1 MSCEPLGLCSSSPC
15 TGIVSVMETRL
26 PQRPAANA
34 IDPASTPAEDLPG
47 LYRTILDRVAE
58 LEGIDE
64 RSEAAR
70 IRMTATSVYSGA
82 WDENGRGRL
91 IALIVRAERA
101 IAARHEPRGW
111 AKRRRSAP
119 AR

>member
-1 MSCEPLGLCSSSPC
+1 
-15 TGIVSVMETRL
+15 METQL
-26 PQRPAANA
+26 PQHPDVNA
-34 IDPASTPAEDLPG
+34 IDAVSTPAEDLPG

-58 LEGIDE
+58 LEHIDE

-82 WDENGRGRL
+82 WDQHGRGRL
-91 IALIVRAERA
+91 IALIARAERA
-101 IAARHEPRGW
+101 IAAHHEPRRW
-111 AKRRRSAP
+111 AKRRRPAP